1 MEANPAVLQTQRLPK
16 KFMNAM
22 KRIHIKVTKQVSNS
36 YKTDIFDKKKQVFK
50 VVKQALKAYRQ
61 QRIQTAKEANAS
73 KKAERDAAKEAN
85 ASKKAERDAAKEA
98 KVTKKAERDAEKEA
112 NASKKAERDAAKE
125 AKATKKAERDAA
137 KEAKSTKK
145 AERDAEKE
153 AKATKKAER
162 DAAKES
168 KATKKAERDAEKE
181 AKATK
186 KAERDAEKEAKA
198 TKKAERDAEKEAK
211 ATKKAERDAAKE
223 VNKSEEYINLK
234 ITGQSKDVDE
244 EEVRKHIDNYF
255 TELKKAKGDWSNGL
269 LCMEHGVWLEDE
281 NRQFEWQDNS
291 EVYSV
296 HLMTKGYIVYFKIIP
311 KCILS
316 NNTHPFDGEV
326 KVTNKPGRKKV
337 VKENTESVSMIDQIR
352 QDYKRHVVP
361 EQLATV

>member
-73 KKAERDAAKEAN
+73 KKAERDAAKEAK
-85 ASKKAERDAAKEA
+85 AS
-98 KVTKKAERDAEKEA
+98 KKAERDAEKEA
-112 NASKKAERDAAKE
+112 NAS
-125 AKATKKAERDAA
+125 
-137 KEAKSTKK
+137 
-145 AERDAEKE
+145 
-153 AKATKKAER
+153 
-162 DAAKES
+162 
-168 KATKKAERDAEKE
+168 KKAERDAEKE

-211 ATKKAERDAAKE
+211 ATKKAERDADKESNKTKKAERDTDKE

-234 ITGQSKDVDE
+234 ITGQSKDIDE

-255 TELKKAKGDWSNGL
+255 TELKKTKGNWTNGL
-269 LCMEHGVWLEDE
+269 LCMEHGTWLEDE
-281 NRQFEWQDNS
+281 NRPFEWQDNS

-296 HLMTKGYIVYFKIIP
+296 HLMTKGYIVYFKIMP
-311 KCILS
+311 TCILS

-361 EQLATV
+361 EP